1 MHTREHT
8 NEQLITHIPMIGLE
22 LQVRPEVAEVV
33 RVGGAVVA
41 GARAEENVVLLARAA
56 AKEEPE

>member
-1 MHTREHT
+1 
-8 NEQLITHIPMIGLE
+8 MIGLE

-33 RVGGAVVA
+33 RVGGGVVA
-41 GARAEENVVLLARAA
+41 GARAEGNVVLLARAA